1 MEVQSL
7 SRGNFT
13 ILDAVEAIRSDYSVE
28 LAKIYADLIV
38 KKEITPVESHDVI
51 MTVASGKSKT
61 KTLTVGQ
68 LNELKDKLPNISINE
83 ISGKYGYQTTEELL
97 DNIKIVIIV
106 QQIGYYVK
114 LAFLVILLNTMK
126 LLLI

>member
-1 MEVQSL
+1 
-7 SRGNFT
+7 
-13 ILDAVEAIRSDYSVE
+13 
-28 LAKIYADLIV
+28 
-38 KKEITPVESHDVI
+38 

-68 LNELKDKLPNISINE
+68 LNELKDKLPNITINE

-106 QQIGYYVK
+106 QQIGYYVR
-114 LAFLVILLNTMK
+114 LVFLVILLNIMK

>member
-38 KKEITPVESHDVI
+38 KKEITPVELS
-51 MTVASGKSKT
+51 
-61 KTLTVGQ
+61 
-68 LNELKDKLPNISINE
+68 
-83 ISGKYGYQTTEELL
+83 
-97 DNIKIVIIV
+97 
-106 QQIGYYVK
+106 
-114 LAFLVILLNTMK
+114 
-126 LLLI
+126 LIHI